1 MALELF
7 AAIIAAVALG
17 GIVHLLR
24 RLTGGRLPKWAV
36 TAAAG
41 VGLIGTTIYLEYD
54 WFNRVSAE
62 LPEGVE
68 VVWHAEEVMALRPW
82 TLIAPITTKFVA
94 MDKRQIVQHPNNDA
108 LRMAKLFNFA
118 RWRPVSDALMV
129 FDCAGQ
135 KQILVTEGVTIG
147 EDGILTGAEWATA
160 PGGDQI
166 QAAACTAG

>member
-24 RLTGGRLPKWAV
+24 RLTGSLLPKWSV
-36 TAAAG
+36 TVAAG
-41 VGLIGTTIYLEYD
+41 IGLIGTTIYLEYD

-68 VVWHAEEVMALRPW
+68 VVWYAEEIMTLRPW

-94 MDKRQIVQHPNNDA
+94 MDRRQVVQHPNNDA
-108 LRMAKLFNFA
+108 LRMAKLFNFG
-118 RWRPVSDALMV
+118 RWRPVTDALMV
-129 FDCAGQ
+129 FDCTQG
-135 KQILVTEGVTIG
+135 KQILVSEGVTIG
-147 EDGILTGAEWATA
+147 EDGTLNGAEWVSA
-160 PGGDQI
+160 PEGDGF